1 MDVRIWAHSLAQ
13 LPALSLLPQMKQP
26 LLTSSSPWFPNPL
39 VIVLMR
45 DPACVLFPGWR
56 PEPCTRGPDAA
67 CRRVL
72 FRLRAWCLYIFKK

>member
-1 MDVRIWAHSLAQ
+1 MDVRIWAHSLAR

-45 DPACVLFPGWR
+45 DPACVVSRL
-56 PEPCTRGPDAA
+56 ETRAVHQRARCGLQTCLIPPA
-67 CRRVL
+67 CMV
-72 FRLRAWCLYIFKK
+72 FIHF